1 MRNENLDDKGQFKM
15 RLDEGEAAEVSPIP
29 SQVGDMRIEKLNHRM
44 TLITILIPVLIVVVL
59 AIAYM
64 DIKKRV
70 IQTEDT
76 GQLTAESLSKELES
90 RFESLTMAQRMV
102 EENLARLKDQ
112 SDKSVAKVQ
121 INLKKLG
128 DNVKSANK
136 RMASQ
141 KEFKATRDKL
151 NQKVTNVAKSIEE
164 LKLQVGQINQTL
176 QPQIASLENALSQNK
191 SQMTQLEDKLSTL
204 DSTKIDKEKL
214 DVALKLEML
223 KLKQTLKSQLGELQL
238 RLKSV
243 ENKVAKQATAPP
255 AIQVPSPPPQPTSAA
270 PAAPT
275 PEPAAPTTATPSSGK
290 LEEQTIEK

>member
-15 RLDEGEAAEVSPIP
+15 RLDEEEAADASPIP
-29 SQVGDMRIEKLNHRM
+29 SQVDDMRIEKLNHRM

-59 AIAYM
+59 AIGYM

-90 RFESLTMAQRMV
+90 RFESLTMAQKMV

-128 DNVKSANK
+128 DTVKSANN

-151 NQKVTNVAKSIEE
+151 NQNVTNVAKSIEE

-176 QPQIASLENALSQNK
+176 QPQIAALENALSQHK
-191 SQMTQLEDKLSTL
+191 SQMTLLEDKLSAL
-204 DSTKIDKEKL
+204 DSTKIGKEKL
-214 DVALKLEML
+214 DLALKLEML
-223 KLKQTLKSQLGELQL
+223 KIKQTLKAQLGELQS

-243 ENKVAKQATAPP
+243 ENKVAKQAAPL
-255 AIQVPSPPPQPTSAA
+255 QPTSATPVTPTPA

-275 PEPAAPTTATPSSGK
+275 PGTTSSPTPSSGE